1 MIHGLIYTGSD
12 RKLSRYVINVLTYSA
27 PALRFKKFLALQY
40 HVHNSAGVKVVVV
53 NGLQI
58 VTAYAHANAGGLEP
72 CRNAFNLRCY

>member
-12 RKLSRYVINVLTYSA
+12 RKLSRYVINVLAYSA
-27 PALRFKKFLALQY
+27 TARRFMKFLALQY
-40 HVHNSAGVKVVVV
+40 HVHNSAGIKVVVV

>member
-1 MIHGLIYTGSD
+1 MIHGLVYTGSD
-12 RKLSRYVINVLTYSA
+12 YHMSRYVFDVLAYSA
-27 PALRFKKFLALQY
+27 PAQRFKKFLALQY
-40 HVHNSAGVKVVVV
+40 HVHNSAGIKVVVV

>member
-12 RKLSRYVINVLTYSA
+12 RKMSRYVWDVLAYSA
-27 PALRFKKFLALQY
+27 PARRFQTYLALQY
-40 HVHNSAGVKVVVV
+40 SVHNSAGVKVVVV

-58 VTAYAHANAGGLEP
+58 VTAYAHANAGGLAP